1 MEFDDK
7 NYPGIRTIREFTHE
21 ELLAAKYIKAKRKSI
36 QKILFSFIYH
46 KQKDGVF

>member
-7 NYPGIRTIREFTHE
+7 NYREYTHE
-21 ELLAAKYIKAKRKSI
+21 ELLAAKYIKAKSKSI

-46 KQKDGVF
+46 KQIDGIFWIT